1 MITFPETLDALE
13 RLSENMHLIEGLDAS
28 IQSALNDLDGFL
40 SMLQY
45 SHEKEFKN
53 AGEALEYIDT
63 VLIPQ
68 LHGIRDSLATSTEDP
83 VKRLRLA
90 GEQTER
96 LAIRMKMVV
105 NGDMGEFLP

>member
-13 RLSENMHLIEGLDAS
+13 RLSENMNSIEGLDAS

-45 SHEKEFKN
+45 SHEKGFKN
-53 AGEALEYIDT
+53 ASDALEYTDQ

-68 LHGIRDSLATSTEDP
+68 LRGIRDSLATSTEDP
-83 VKRLRLA
+83 LRRMTLAAEQTDRLA
-90 GEQTER
+90 
-96 LAIRMKMVV
+96 LRMKMVV
-105 NGDMGEFLP
+105 NGDVGEFLP